1 MKYFNNILELIGN
14 TPLVKINQLVGEK
27 SLVLAKIE
35 SFNPMSSVKDRIAF
49 AMVEKAEANG
59 QIKPGDTLIEP
70 TSGNTGIGLAMV
82 SVVKGYHLILTMPDT
97 MTIER
102 RRLLKRLGA
111 DIVLTPGIEGMKGSI
126 EKAAQIQKD
135 IPNSFILQQFQNP
148 ANPEFHR
155 KTTAEEIW
163 KDTDGQ
169 VDIFVAGIGTGGTI
183 TGVGQVLKQRKPD
196 IKIVGVESFDSAILS
211 GHSPG
216 PHQIQGIGAGFVPD
230 ILDKSIID
238 QISLVKNE
246 EALQTTRKL
255 AKVEGLFVGISS
267 GAAMFAAQQLAKQ
280 KENESKTI
288 VVLFPDTGERY
299 LSVKFLE
306 E

>member
-196 IKIVGVESFDSAILS
+196 IKIVGVEPFDSAILS